1 MTPSLFVRELT
12 PAEAAALRA
21 GLRSGNALTLRR
33 AQVLLASA
41 AKRKPAEIAAALGCA
56 PQTVRDAIRAFHA
69 EGAACLAPKSKAPRR
84 PRAAWPRGR
93 DADLRAMLH
102 QSPRTFGRAT
112 GLWTLALAAAVC
124 RERGWT
130 ERELSPEAIRQVLKR
145 LGVGWKRAKHWL
157 VSPDPEYAAKK
168 NAATT

>member
-12 PAEAAALRA
+12 PAESAALRA
-21 GLRSGNALTLRR
+21 GLRSGEAFTLRR

-41 AKRKPAEIAAALGCA
+41 AGRKPADIAAALGCA
-56 PQTVRDAIRAFHA
+56 PQTVRDAIRAFRS
-69 EGAACLAPKSKAPRR
+69 EGAACLAPKSRAPRV
-84 PRAAWPRGR
+84 PRACWPRER
-93 DADLRAMLH
+93 DADLQAMLH
-102 QSPRTFGRAT
+102 QSPRTFGRPT

-130 ERELSPEAIRQVLKR
+130 DRELSGEAVRQVLAR

-168 NAATT
+168 KPATT